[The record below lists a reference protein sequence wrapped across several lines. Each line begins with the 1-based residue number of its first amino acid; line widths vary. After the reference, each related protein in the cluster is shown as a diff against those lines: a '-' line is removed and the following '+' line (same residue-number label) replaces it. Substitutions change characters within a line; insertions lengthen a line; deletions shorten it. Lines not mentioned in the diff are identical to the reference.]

1 MMEFEKV
8 TLDIDD
14 NGVAVMSLNDPD
26 ALNAVSAAMLRGM
39 SDALR
44 EVERPSN
51 GARAFVLTGTGRGFC
66 AGANLADSEGT
77 GGRANAKP
85 EDRDAG
91 EALEL
96 GYHPVLQRMMS
107 FDMPMITAVNGPAA
121 GVGMA
126 FAIMGDIVVATESSY
141 LLQAFTRIGLVPDGG
156 STYLL
161 PRIVGMRR
169 AVELSMLAEK
179 LPAKQALEWGL
190 VSRVVADGEALNE
203 AKAIATRL
211 AKGPTRAL
219 GLTRK
224 LYQASLH
231 NSYAE
236 QLQME
241 REAQRTAGRTNDFTE
256 GVMALLQKRPAE
268 FKGE

>member
-8 TLDIDD
+8 TLEIDD

-39 SDALR
+39 KDALA
-44 EVERPSN
+44 EIERPSN
-51 GARAFVLTGTGRGFC
+51 GARAFVLTGNGRGFC

-77 GGRANAKP
+77 GGRANAAP

-107 FDMPMITAVNGPAA
+107 FNMPMISAVNGPAA
-121 GVGMA
+121 GVGMS
-126 FAIMGDIVVATESSY
+126 FAIMADIVVATESSY
-141 LLQAFTRIGLVPDGG
+141 FLQAFTRIGLVPDGG

-169 AVELSMLAEK
+169 AVELSMMADK
-179 LPAKQALEWGL
+179 LYAPQALEWGL
-190 VSRVVADGEALNE
+190 VSRVVADGEALTE
-203 AKAIATRL
+203 AKALATKL
-211 AKGPTRAL
+211 AKGPTQAL
-219 GLTRK
+219 GMTRK
-224 LYQASLH
+224 LYQQSFH

-236 QLQME
+236 QLQAE
-241 REAQRTAGRTNDFTE
+241 REAQRIAGRTSDFTE
-256 GVMALLQKRPAE
+256 GVMAFMQKRPAE